1 MEPVRPNLPRIV
13 SRQRIHA
20 LTIPLPGQS
29 GPSRG
34 EPAQK
39 ALLPEL

>member
-20 LTIPLPGQS
+20 LTIP
-29 GPSRG
+29 PSPDNR
-34 EPAQK
+34 P
-39 ALLPEL
+39 